1 MLEAAESGGCCYRT
15 LEAGE
20 RQSATQYSAP
30 PRPGLP
36 DLRAGVALSLPERP
50 PPFGPLGST
59 VELSHRVDPPPETFV
74 WSVRPLFRG
83 RTRTHCRPRSRL
95 RRHCGR
101 EYPDCPPAEFSFRS
115 QRLLVPKK
123 TLSRRDPLAV
133 QRA

>member
-50 PPFGPLGST
+50 PPFGPPGST

-83 RTRTHCRPRSRL
+83 RTRTRCKPLPRRPG
-95 RRHCGR
+95 HCGR
-101 EYPDCPPAEFSFRS
+101 EYPDCPPVGFASRS
-115 QRLLVPKK
+115 RPLPVP
-123 TLSRRDPLAV
+123 
-133 QRA
+133 